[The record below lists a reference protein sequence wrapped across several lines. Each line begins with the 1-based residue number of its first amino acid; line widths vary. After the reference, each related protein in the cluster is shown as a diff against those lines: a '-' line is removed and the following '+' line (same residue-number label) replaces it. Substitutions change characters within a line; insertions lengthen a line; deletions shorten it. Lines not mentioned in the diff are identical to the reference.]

1 MKKIYIIMMLIC
13 FSICLVIKTDLV
25 WASSNS
31 EITGMLPEQNKNID
45 DRVPLV
51 YGYEI
56 KEDIVKLN
64 SANDVF
70 NISIIGDKENNM
82 YFCLDER
89 KYNPTDGELN
99 TLEPSKQLKPEINW
113 LSSNFYNNIENL
125 KWNKNTPNKS
135 GGNSPID
142 SFNKANFYNKYVYT
156 QLAIW
161 HFTNPTQFSMSR
173 NVIKNNP
180 EVIALINE
188 ANKNKN
194 FYNPTY
200 TDALNVINNIKYE
213 ATELSKESEDDD
225 TYIFSTT
232 IVNSGSTESFDVKDI
247 KYAVSIEDK
256 SQKRDV
262 TKDVTITPQSN
273 NKIYIQVPKKLL
285 QESQSKLIVSASA
298 TVTSD
303 KAFTTHYDNKNNK
316 QPVLGGYKF
325 SKVLLTEK
333 SIEINDKTH
342 YSVYKKW
349 DDQNNQDGKRPKE
362 ITVQLYANNQKLG
375 DPITLNANNNWQYT
389 WNDLDAITNGKKIEY
404 SVKELG
410 EIEPYSSS
418 ITTDKDQLSTTIT
431 NSYSPEVTKISG
443 EKVWD
448 DQNNQDN
455 KRPNSVTVNLLADGE
470 EIDEKIVTPN
480 SEGHW
485 TYEFT
490 NLPVY
495 ANGKK
500 IVYSIAED
508 TVPDYSTEVNG
519 TTITNSYT
527 PGKTSV
533 SVAKMWDD
541 NNNQDNIRPS
551 SIEVQLY
558 KQTEKGKVAI
568 GSVVLLDEKN
578 NWSTTWSDLPLMD
591 SGEKIKYTVEEVNG
605 SKNIPGY
612 TTTIDD
618 DDHGNIIITNKHDVE
633 LTKIQGEKTW
643 NDGNNQ
649 DGIRPDKITIS
660 LYANGVKTA
669 QKIVTASDN
678 WLYEFNDLPVYS
690 QGEKIN
696 YTVQETPVEGY
707 ETKSDGV
714 NITNTHTP
722 ETTTV
727 TGSKSWHD
735 QDNQDGIRPNKIT
748 AILYANGEEVDRQ
761 IVTEETN
768 WVYTFTDLPKNSNGK
783 EIEYTIKEIPVP
795 GYDLTVNDIN
805 LLNTHAVDKTKISGT
820 KTWDDDNNN
829 DGKRPKSIIV
839 YLYADGERIKQQEVT
854 PDKSGVWSYEFDNLD
869 KYKNGQ
875 EIKYT
880 IQEEP
885 IPHYETTING
895 TNLVN
900 HYTSEVT
907 DIKGIKT
914 WNDANDN
921 DGKRPKSI
929 TVYLIANG
937 KPEAEKIV
945 DETTNWEYS
954 FTGLP
959 VYKDGKKITYTVI
972 EEPVHGYET
981 SIDGYNITNTYLLE
995 KTSVTVSK
1003 HWNDSNNQDGIRP
1016 QDISVQLYADG
1027 EESGK
1032 PVTLNEGNKW
1042 QYTWKELNKKKNG
1055 KTIEYTVKE
1064 TNVPKGYNSTIAN
1077 NDNGNIIIT
1086 NSHEPEKTEVSGKK
1100 TWDDANNQDGK
1111 RPESIKVNLLA
1122 NGSQV
1127 DSKTV
1132 TEKDNWAYTFSHLDK
1147 YKNGEPIVY
1156 TVSED
1161 SVPDYTVSM
1170 KDNNITNS
1178 YTPGKTSVTVSKHW
1192 NDANNQDGIRP
1203 QDISVQLYADGKES
1217 GKPVTLNKGNKW
1229 QYTWKE
1235 LDEKKNGKTIEYTVK
1250 ETNVPK
1256 GYNSTITNNDNGNII
1271 ITNSHEPEKTEVS
1284 GKKTWDDA
1292 NNQDGKRPESIKVNL
1307 LANGVK
1313 VDSKTVTEKD
1323 NWAYTFSHLD
1333 KYENGE
1339 PIVYTVS
1346 EDRVSDYTVSMK
1358 DNNITNSYTPGKTSV
1373 TVSKHWNDANNQ
1385 DGIRPQDISVQL
1397 YADGKESGKPVTLN
1411 EGNKWQYTWKE
1422 LDEKKNG
1429 KTIEYTVK
1437 EINVPKGYTATV
1449 TDDGKGHLTLTNSH
1463 NVSKVP
1469 GTSGSGTTNNNKS
1482 NLPSTGEGHS
1492 MSPIFYGAGILL
1504 MSMGAFYIRRKH

>member
-1 MKKIYIIMMLIC
+1 MLKEKKLKKLYFIMMLIC

-31 EITGMLPEQNKNID
+31 EITGILPNQNKHID
-45 DRVPLV
+45 DRVYLV
-51 YGYEI
+51 YGYQI

-99 TLEPSKQLKPEINW
+99 TLEPSKQLIPEINW

-135 GGNSPID
+135 GGKSPID

-161 HFTNPTQFSMSR
+161 HFTNPTEFPMSR

-200 TDALNVINNIKYE
+200 TDSLNVINNIQYE

-232 IVNSGSTESFDVKDI
+232 IVKSGSTESFDVKDI
-247 KYAVSIEDK
+247 KYTVSIEDK

-273 NKIYIQVPKKLL
+273 NKIYIQVPKNLL

-303 KAFTTHYDNKNNK
+303 KAFTTHYDNRNNK

-325 SKVLLTEK
+325 SKVLSTEK
-333 SIEINDKTH
+333 SIDIVDQTH

-375 DPITLNANNNWQYT
+375 DPITLNTNNNWQYT
-389 WNDLDAITNGKKIEY
+389 WNELDAITNGKKIEY

-410 EIEPYSSS
+410 EIDPYSSS
-418 ITTDKDQLSTTIT
+418 ITTDRDQLSTTIT
-431 NSYSPEVTKISG
+431 NSYSPEVTEISG

-558 KQTEKGKVAI
+558 KQTEKGKVEV

-578 NWSTTWSDLPLMD
+578 NWSTTWPDLPLMD

-612 TTTIDD
+612 TTTVDD
-618 DDHGNIIITNKHDVE
+618 ADHGNIIITNKHDVE

-643 NDGNNQ
+643 NDGNDQ
-649 DGIRPDKITIS
+649 DGIRPDKITII
-660 LYANGVKTA
+660 LYANGVETA
-669 QKIVTASDN
+669 RKIVTASDN

-690 QGEKIN
+690 QGKKIN
-696 YTVQETPVEGY
+696 YTVQEIPVEGY
-707 ETKSDGV
+707 ETKIDGV

-727 TGSKSWHD
+727 TGSKLWHD

-748 AILYANGEEVDRQ
+748 AILYANGVEVDRQ

-795 GYDLTVNDIN
+795 GYNLTVNDIN

-914 WNDANDN
+914 WNDANN
-921 DGKRPKSI
+921 KDGKRPKSI

-937 KPEAEKIV
+937 NEKEPEAKKIV
-945 DETTNWEYS
+945 DETTNWEYR

-972 EEPVHGYET
+972 EEPVNGYTT
-981 SIDGYNITNTYLLE
+981 SIDGYNITNTYSPEKTAISGRKIWNDDNNREGKRPDSITVNLLADGKIVDSKE
-995 KTSVTVSK
+995 VSKKDNWSYNFTDLDKFNDGKEIVYSITENTIPDYSTEISGTDIINTYTPGKTSVSVTK
-1003 HWNDSNNQDGIRP
+1003 AWNDGNNQDGLRP
-1016 QDISVQLYADG
+1016 NKISVQLYANG
-1027 EESGK
+1027 IKSGK
-1032 PVTLNEGNKW
+1032 PVELNDSNKW
-1042 QYTWKELNKKKNG
+1042 TTTWNDLALKQNG
-1055 KTIEYTVKE
+1055 TDVIYTVKE
-1064 TNVPKGYNSTIAN
+1064 IDKIDGYTMTIDDTNK
-1077 NDNGNIIIT
+1077 GNIIIT
-1086 NSHEPEKTEVSGKK
+1086 NSH
-1100 TWDDANNQDGK
+1100 
-1111 RPESIKVNLLA
+1111 
-1122 NGSQV
+1122 
-1127 DSKTV
+1127 
-1132 TEKDNWAYTFSHLDK
+1132 
-1147 YKNGEPIVY
+1147 
-1156 TVSED
+1156 
-1161 SVPDYTVSM
+1161 
-1170 KDNNITNS
+1170 NITRSSTNHSDKSLLSKILPKTGES
-1178 YTPGKTSVTVSKHW
+1178 YNYIFSIIGLVT
-1192 NDANNQDGIRP
+1192 I
-1203 QDISVQLYADGKES
+1203 L
-1217 GKPVTLNKGNKW
+1217 
-1229 QYTWKE
+1229 
-1235 LDEKKNGKTIEYTVK
+1235 
-1250 ETNVPK
+1250 
-1256 GYNSTITNNDNGNII
+1256 II
-1271 ITNSHEPEKTEVS
+1271 ILLYFL
-1284 GKKTWDDA
+1284 
-1292 NNQDGKRPESIKVNL
+1292 KRR
-1307 LANGVK
+1307 
-1313 VDSKTVTEKD
+1313 
-1323 NWAYTFSHLD
+1323 F
-1333 KYENGE
+1333 
-1339 PIVYTVS
+1339 
-1346 EDRVSDYTVSMK
+1346 
-1358 DNNITNSYTPGKTSV
+1358 
-1373 TVSKHWNDANNQ
+1373 
-1385 DGIRPQDISVQL
+1385 
-1397 YADGKESGKPVTLN
+1397 
-1411 EGNKWQYTWKE
+1411 
-1422 LDEKKNG
+1422 KN
-1429 KTIEYTVK
+1429 
-1437 EINVPKGYTATV
+1437 
-1449 TDDGKGHLTLTNSH
+1449 
-1463 NVSKVP
+1463 
-1469 GTSGSGTTNNNKS
+1469 
-1482 NLPSTGEGHS
+1482 
-1492 MSPIFYGAGILL
+1492 
-1504 MSMGAFYIRRKH
+1504 